1 MLSSVSLV
9 AYVAVVDVFFCR
21 LSCIFLGR
29 ARYSSAS
36 SWRLLLLL
44 LLLLRFVLLSERRL
58 LPLLWRVIISG
69 LERKHEWGFMWKES
83 VGFHNMAMMMQS
95 ERIYQS
101 CVLCVMLVVVCGG
114 MGEIVPCTPSTLSRS
129 MDMSWVFECLIRSSF
144 GKRWMKLQW
153 FPPKFKIQKPN
164 RVHQN
169 IIPT

>member
-1 MLSSVSLV
+1 MLSSISLV

-36 SWRLLLLL
+36 SWWLLLLL

-58 LPLLWRVIISG
+58 LPLLWRVIISA

-101 CVLCVMLVVVCGG
+101 CVLCVMLVVVWGG
-114 MGEIVPCTPSTLSRS
+114 MGEILPYTPSSLSRS
-129 MDMSWVFECLIRSSF
+129 MDMSWVYKFLIRSSF
-144 GKRWMKLQW
+144 GKDERNYSY
-153 FPPKFKIQKPN
+153 FPLNSKFKNLIVLTK
-164 RVHQN
+164 
-169 IIPT
+169 I